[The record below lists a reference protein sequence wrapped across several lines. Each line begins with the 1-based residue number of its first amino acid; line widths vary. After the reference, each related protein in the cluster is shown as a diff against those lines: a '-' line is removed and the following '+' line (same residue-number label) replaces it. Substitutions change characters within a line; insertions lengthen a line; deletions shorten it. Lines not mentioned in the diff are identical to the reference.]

1 MDKAKRRVFSAI
13 QPSGTLTIGNYF
25 GALKNHVAM
34 QEEYD
39 CIFSVADL
47 HAITVKQDP
56 EKLRAHTLELYA
68 VFLAVGLDPEKS
80 IIFIQSHVPAHTE
93 FTWLLNCF
101 TQFGE
106 LSRMH
111 QFKEKSKTHSD
122 NINAGLFDYPVLMA
136 ADILL
141 YNSELVPTGQDQKQ
155 HIELA
160 RNVAQRVNGIYGD
173 ILVVPEP
180 YIPRTGAKITSLQDP
195 SKKMSKSDSN
205 VNAFISILDEPDVII
220 KKFKRAVTDSEAMVR
235 FDEENKPGVSN
246 LMNIYSCATGKST
259 QEIEKE
265 FDGRGYGDF
274 KLAVAQ
280 SVVDVLSPIQ
290 SEYKRLIADETYMS
304 GQFAAAAEK
313 AADIANDTLHRL
325 KDKIGFYMPVK

>member
-246 LMNIYSCATGKST
+246 LINIYSCATGKST